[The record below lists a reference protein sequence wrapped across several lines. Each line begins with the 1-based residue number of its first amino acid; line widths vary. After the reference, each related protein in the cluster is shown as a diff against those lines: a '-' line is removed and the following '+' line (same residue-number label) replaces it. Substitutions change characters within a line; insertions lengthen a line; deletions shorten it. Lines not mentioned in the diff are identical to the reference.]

1 MLSVVWQIDGP
12 FNEFAD
18 FGLLNVWWLGGIDPR
33 EIIFL
38 RDPSVFLMNLPLKN
52 AKTLVGVVGVT
63 HIHAGLVVL
72 ETSPAVENPSERDFQ
87 RHIEEKCNVWRP
99 GVTVEF
105 SNPVPITAAHN
116 VPRKGRVNIAVGK
129 YDVTRMQQ
137 GQNLTLV
144 PIGEIGAMNHR
155 ESGWREKLAL
165 LTFSGCPF
173 DDC

>member
-1 MLSVVWQIDGP
+1 MVLSTNSRTLACWTS
-12 FNEFAD
+12 
-18 FGLLNVWWLGGIDPR
+18 GGSVASIS

-38 RDPSVFLMNLPLKN
+38 RDPSVFLMNLPLEN
-52 AKTLVGVVGVT
+52 AKTLVGVLGVT
-63 HIHAGLVVL
+63 HIHASLVVL
-72 ETSPAVENPSERDFQ
+72 ETCPAVENPSECDFQ
-87 RHIEEKCNVWRP
+87 RNIEKKCNVRPP

-105 SNPVPITAAHN
+105 SNPVSIAATHH
-116 VPRKGRVNIAVGK
+116 VPRKGGVNIAVGQ

-137 GQNLTLV
+137 GQNLTLI